1 MTTLLILQIVIGL
14 LSAYLLYYAKQKG
27 KNQADKEDL
36 RKLTEIVEEVKKKN
50 NEEIELLKANLSLLT
65 DREKQ
70 IFGEE
75 KQAIIDFF
83 AQLNTWI
90 WDSLN
95 IYIHEYN
102 HANYQD
108 ISTRLIAMRDAYD
121 QTNVTFSKVQ
131 LIATDKDLIKSGH
144 NAIMKTLELHHFK
157 EGLLIRLS
165 STLSWEKILIDQ
177 IVNKQIDFRTMTGEL
192 CDFYQRQAEKHEKD
206 KKEII
211 NEYFAKHK
219 DFFNPAIEEVNNFKD
234 KAKEYLRQTKRHR
247 T

>member
-1 MTTLLILQIVIGL
+1 MTIQLIIILLQIVIGL
-14 LSAYLLYYAKQKG
+14 LSAYLLYYAQQKG

-95 IYIHEYN
+95 IYISEYN

-108 ISTRLIAMRDAYD
+108 ISTRLIAMRDAYN

-131 LIATDKDLIKSGH
+131 LIVTDKDLIKAGH

-157 EGLLIRLS
+157 EGLLQRLS
-165 STLSWEKILIDQ
+165 LALSWEKFLVDQ
-177 IVNKQIDFRTMTGEL
+177 IVNKQVDFRTMTGEL
-192 CDFYQRQAEKHEKD
+192 RDFYPRQSEKHEKD

-211 NEYFAKHK
+211 DEYFAKHK
-219 DFFNPAIEEVNNFKD
+219 DIFNPAIGEVINFKN
-234 KAKEYLRQTKRHR
+234 KAKEYLRQTK
-247 T
+247 

>member
-1 MTTLLILQIVIGL
+1 MKTQLIIIFLQIVIGL
-14 LSAYLLYYAKQKG
+14 LSAYLLYYAQQKG

-36 RKLTEIVEEVKKKN
+36 KKLTEIVEEVKKKN

-75 KQAIIDFF
+75 KQAIVDFF

-108 ISTRLIAMRDAYD
+108 ISTRLIAMRDAYN
-121 QTNVTFSKVQ
+121 QTNVSFSKVQ
-131 LIATDKDLIKSGH
+131 LIATDKDLIKNGH
-144 NAIMKTLELHHFK
+144 DAIMKTLELHHFK
-157 EGLLIRLS
+157 ERLLKRLS
-165 STLSWEKILIDQ
+165 STLGWEKILVDQ
-177 IVNKQIDFRTMTGEL
+177 IVNKEVDFRTITTEL
-192 CDFYQRQAEKHEKD
+192 REFYQRQAEKYEKD
-206 KKEII
+206 KKAITD
-211 NEYFAKHK
+211 EYFAKNQEIFK
-219 DFFNPAIEEVNNFKD
+219 PAIDKVNNFRD
-234 KAKEYLRQTKRHR
+234 LAKQYLRK
-247 T
+247 

>member
-1 MTTLLILQIVIGL
+1 MTTQLIIIILQIVIGL
-14 LSAYLLYYAKQKG
+14 LSAYLLYYAQQKG

-36 RKLTEIVEEVKKKN
+36 RKLTVIVEEVKKKN

-75 KQAIIDFF
+75 KQAIINFF

-102 HANYQD
+102 HTNYQD
-108 ISTRLIAMRDAYD
+108 ISTRLIAMRDVYN

-131 LIATDKDLIKSGH
+131 LIATDKDLIKTGH
-144 NAIMKTLELHHFK
+144 DAIMKTLELHHFK
-157 EGLLIRLS
+157 EGLLKRLS
-165 STLSWEKILIDQ
+165 STLSWEKILVDQ
-177 IVNKQIDFRTMTGEL
+177 IVNKEIDFRTMTGDL
-192 CDFYQRQAEKHEKD
+192 RDFYQRQAEKHEKD
-206 KKEII
+206 KKAITD
-211 NEYFAKHK
+211 EYFAKHK
-219 DFFNPAIEEVNNFKD
+219 DIFNPAIGEVNNFRD
-234 KAKEYLRQTKRHR
+234 KAKEYLRQTK
-247 T
+247 

>member
-1 MTTLLILQIVIGL
+1 MTMQLIIIILQIVIGL
-14 LSAYLLYYAKQKG
+14 LSAYLLYYAQQKG

-36 RKLTEIVEEVKKKN
+36 RKLTVIVEEVKKKN

-75 KQAIIDFF
+75 KQAIVNFF

-108 ISTRLIAMRDAYD
+108 ISTRLIAMRDAYN
-121 QTNVTFSKVQ
+121 QTNVTFSKIQ
-131 LIATDKDLIKSGH
+131 LIATDKDLIKAGH

-157 EGLLIRLS
+157 EGLLKRLN
-165 STLSWEKILIDQ
+165 STLSWEKILVDQ
-177 IVNKQIDFRTMTGEL
+177 IVNKQVDFRTMTGDL
-192 CDFYQRQAEKHEKD
+192 RDFYQRQAEKHEKD
-206 KKEII
+206 KKEITD
-211 NEYFAKHK
+211 EYFAKHK
-219 DFFNPAIEEVNNFKD
+219 DIFNPAIGEVNNFKD
-234 KAKEYLRQTKRHR
+234 KAKEYLRQTK
-247 T
+247 

>member
-1 MTTLLILQIVIGL
+1 MTTQLIIILLQIVIGL
-14 LSAYLLYYAKQKG
+14 LSAYLLYYAQQKG

-36 RKLTEIVEEVKKKN
+36 KKLTVIVEEVKKKN

-102 HANYQD
+102 HSNYQE
-108 ISTRLIAMRDAYD
+108 ISSRLITMRDAYN
-121 QTNVTFSKVQ
+121 QTNVTFSKVR
-131 LIATDKDLIKSGH
+131 LIVTDEELIKAGH
-144 NAIMKTLELHHFK
+144 DAIMKTLELHHFK
-157 EGLLIRLS
+157 EGLLKRLV
-165 STLSWEKILIDQ
+165 STLSWEKILVDQ
-177 IVNKQIDFRTMTGEL
+177 IVNKEVDFRTMTSDL
-192 CDFYQRQAEKHEKD
+192 RHFYQRQAEKHEKD
-206 KKEII
+206 KKAITD
-211 NEYFAKHK
+211 EYFAKNK
-219 DFFNPAIEEVNNFKD
+219 DIFNPAIGEVNNFRD
-234 KAKEYLRQTKRHR
+234 KAKVYLRHSK
-247 T
+247 

>member
-1 MTTLLILQIVIGL
+1 MTTQLIIIFLQIVIGL
-14 LSAYLLYYAKQKG
+14 LSAYLLYYAQQKG

-36 RKLTEIVEEVKKKN
+36 KKLTVIVEEVKKKN

-102 HANYQD
+102 HSNYQE
-108 ISTRLIAMRDAYD
+108 ISSRLITMRDAYN
-121 QTNVTFSKVQ
+121 QTNVTFSKVR
-131 LIATDKDLIKSGH
+131 LIVTDEELIKAGH
-144 NAIMKTLELHHFK
+144 EAIMKTLELHHFK
-157 EGLLIRLS
+157 EGLLKRLV
-165 STLSWEKILIDQ
+165 STLSWEKILVDQ
-177 IVNKQIDFRTMTGEL
+177 IVNKEVDFRTMTSDL
-192 CDFYQRQAEKHEKD
+192 RDFYQRQAEKHEKD
-206 KKEII
+206 KKAITD
-211 NEYFAKHK
+211 EYYAKNQ
-219 DFFNPAIEEVNNFKD
+219 DIFNPAIGEVNNFKD
-234 KAKEYLRQTKRHR
+234 KAKVYLRQSK
-247 T
+247 